1 MIFSLNSIFI
11 FLVGLFNMM
20 HPVHVSIT
28 NVDYLQNENKVELS
42 IKVFK
47 DDFQLLFVHLYQL
60 NIDFDNIEKNI
71 NSQEKIN
78 TYFSNHLKV
87 NIDNKENKELK
98 YKGVKKNDE
107 SIWFLYEIELS
118 AVPNSIEFTNTILL
132 DLYLDQKNML
142 IFSYNDKEE
151 GYLFNLKRKNYII
164 SFHDF

>member
-151 GYLFNLKRKNYII
+151 GYLFNLKHSNYII

>member
-11 FLVGLFNMM
+11 FLVSFFNMM

-28 NVDYLQNENKVELS
+28 NVDYLQDENKVELS

-60 NIDFDNIEKNI
+60 NIDFNNIEKDFS
-71 NSQEKIN
+71 SQEKIN

-87 NIDNKENKELK
+87 NIDDKVNKELR

-107 SIWFLYEIELS
+107 SIWFLYEIEVSS
-118 AVPNSIEFTNTILL
+118 APNSIEFINTILL

-142 IFSYNDKEE
+142 IFNYNNKEE
-151 GYLFNLKRKNYII
+151 GFLFNLKSRNYII